1 MQDGGQGLANGG
13 VSKGGEFRG
22 HPKGLYV
29 CFLTEMWERFSY
41 YGMRAILIF
50 YLTRHF
56 LLSDQQSIAIFGA
69 YASLV
74 YAAPVIGGLLA
85 DRYLG
90 FRKAVTLGAV
100 LLVIGHFG
108 MAFEGSGAVERIAA
122 DGSTVIERDGFFLQ
136 TMYLSLAFIAIGVG
150 FLKPN
155 ISTVVGSLYEQ
166 GDPRRDSA
174 FTIFYMGINIGAASA
189 SLLCGYLG
197 ETYGWRYGFG
207 LAGIGMLLGL
217 LIFLRGQKHLEGHAE
232 PRDPDLLRQRV
243 FALFTREHLIYLG
256 ALVAVVGA
264 WYLIQHNA
272 HIGQLLTGFGVV
284 VVGAVLAFSLFKC
297 DGTERDRML
306 VALGLTAFSV
316 LFWSLFEQAG
326 SSLNLFA
333 DRNVD
338 RTLLGMEIKAS
349 MFQSLNPAFIIIL
362 APLFSALW
370 LWLARRG
377 LEPSTPV
384 KFALGLI
391 QAGLGFMAL
400 VFGAQFAGD
409 DFTVAMFWL
418 ALAYFLHTTGELC
431 VSPVG
436 LSMVTKLS
444 VKRVVGMMMGVWLL
458 SNSAAHY
465 IAALIASE
473 TSVETVGGAV
483 LDPEQSLVAYMD
495 VFEYIGIVGMIGG
508 VVLLLIS
515 PIMRRAMHGIR

>member
-1 MQDGGQGLANGG
+1 MQDGGLGFADGG
-13 VSKGGEFRG
+13 ASRAGEFRG
-22 HPKGLYV
+22 HPRGLYV

-108 MAFEGSGAVERIAA
+108 MAFEGAGAVERIAA

-136 TMYLSLAFIAIGVG
+136 IMYLSLAFIAIGVG

-155 ISTVVGSLYEQ
+155 ISTIVGALYEQ
-166 GDPRRDSA
+166 DDPRRDGA
-174 FTIFYMGINIGAASA
+174 FTIFYMGINVGAVSA

-197 ETYGWRYGFG
+197 ETYGWKYGFG

-217 LIFLRGQKHLEGHAE
+217 LVFLRGKKHLMGHAE
-232 PRDPDLLRQRV
+232 PKDPDLLRAKLFV
-243 FALFTREHLIYLG
+243 FLNREHVIYLG
-256 ALVAVVGA
+256 ALLAVAVS
-264 WYLIQHNA
+264 WYLIQNNA
-272 HIGQLLTGFGVV
+272 YIGQLLGGFGALVLT
-284 VVGAVLAFSLFKC
+284 GVLAFSLFKC
-297 DGTERDRML
+297 SPMERDRMF
-306 VALGLTAFSV
+306 VALLLTAFSV
-316 LFWSLFEQAG
+316 LFWALFDQAA

-338 RTLLGMEIKAS
+338 RTFMGLTIRAS
-349 MFQSLNPAFIIIL
+349 MIQSFNPAFIIIL

-370 LWLARRG
+370 VWLARRG

-384 KFALGLI
+384 KFSLGLI
-391 QAGLGFMAL
+391 QAGLGFLAL
-400 VFGAQFAGD
+400 VFGAQFAD
-409 DFTVAMFWL
+409 EQFTVSLFWL
-418 ALAYFLHTTGELC
+418 TLAYFIHTTGELC
-431 VSPVG
+431 ISPVG
-436 LSMVTKLS
+436 LSMITKLS
-444 VKRVVGMMMGVWLL
+444 VKRVVGMMMGVWFL
-458 SNSAAHY
+458 SVASAQY
-465 IAALIASE
+465 IAALIAAE
-473 TSVETVGGAV
+473 TSVETVSGEV
-483 LDPEQSLVAYMD
+483 IDPEQSLAAYVD
-495 VFEYIGIVGMIGG
+495 VFQSIGIVGVAVGG
-508 VVLLLIS
+508 GLLVLSPLI
-515 PIMRRAMHGIR
+515 RRGMHGVH